1 MEIVRPTALLP
12 TSTLWRVVWTAP
24 VMLMLLGCSDTEQD
38 SSDPAQEIIDRVY
51 HEHDSDRLD
60 QSEVSFDF
68 RGARFTARH
77 DQGIYRYERSYVD
90 PSGRKIRE
98 VLSNDSL
105 YRAVD
110 GRRQDLSQGQRLS
123 LETTVN
129 SVVYFALLPYFLK
142 DPAVQARL
150 LGPDSVR
157 GEPYHEIE
165 VTFQKEGGGRD
176 WQDRFVY
183 WIHRNQHTMDYLAYY
198 YHTDGGG
205 SRFRDA
211 VNIRRVNGVRF
222 ADYLNYTARTD
233 TLGTAVEHYDQL
245 FEKNALEKVSEVRI
259 DNIEVELLE

>member
-1 MEIVRPTALLP
+1 MKIIRSTTLLR
-12 TSTLWRVVWTAP
+12 TSTLWRWAWLAP
-24 VMLMLLGCSDTEQD
+24 VILMLLGCSDAEQE
-38 SSDPAQEIIDRVY
+38 SSNSAEEIIDRVY
-51 HEHDSDRLD
+51 HEHGSDRLD
-60 QSEVSFDF
+60 QSVVSFDF

-105 YRAVD
+105 YRTVES
-110 GRRQDLSQGQRLS
+110 RRQDLSQSQRLS

-142 DPAVQARL
+142 DPAVQARR
-150 LGPDSVR
+150 LGTDSVR

-183 WIHRNQHTMDYLAYY
+183 WIHSDQYTMDYLAYY

-205 SRFRDA
+205 SRFREA
-211 VNIRRVNGVRF
+211 VNVRRVNGVRF
-222 ADYLNYTARTD
+222 ADYLNYTAQTD
-233 TLGTAVEHYDQL
+233 TLGTAVEDYVQL
-245 FEKNALEKVSEVRI
+245 FENNALEQVSEVRI
-259 DNIEVELLE
+259 DNIEVEFLE